1 MKKYEVH
8 VQNWKDGELE
18 HDYNIVIGE
27 GGTSL
32 NRSNSPRWS
41 ESARNEMVGSLID
54 DGNGVSIQL
63 KDKKKPITLDYAQLA
78 ELQMLLMASTQRD
91 YVTVI
96 KESTPVLR
104 YSGLSD

>member
-1 MKKYEVH
+1 MKNYEVH

-18 HDYNIVIGE
+18 HDYNLIIAE

-32 NRSNSPRWS
+32 SHSNSPTWS
-41 ESARNEMVGSLID
+41 ESARNEIVGSLID
-54 DGNGVSIQL
+54 DGNGISIQL
-63 KDKKKPITLDYAQLA
+63 KDKKKPITLDYMQVA

-104 YSGLSD
+104 YSGLAE

>member
-8 VQNWKDGELE
+8 VQNMKGGELE
-18 HDYNIVIGE
+18 HDYNIIIAE

-32 NRSNSPRWS
+32 SRSNSPTWS
-41 ESARNEMVGSLID
+41 ESARNEIVGSLID
-54 DGNGVSIQL
+54 DGNGISIQL
-63 KDKKKPITLDYAQLA
+63 KDKKKPITLDYMQVA
-78 ELQMLLMASTQRD
+78 ELQMLLMAGTQRD

-104 YSGLSD
+104 YSGLAD

>member
-78 ELQMLLMASTQRD
+78 ELHMLLVSNLQRD

-104 YSGLSD
+104 YSGLSE